1 MTSINV
7 TDFGTGHCA
16 PVFILSLKRSGSTLL
31 RNIIDSHPEVFAS
44 SFWVG
49 QLCQA
54 LNFTSYVAV
63 NHLPTGLSE
72 SQRQVAALGK
82 TREYVTAL
90 LDQYTVAGNA
100 RIWCDKTLSNL
111 DYLEIIDKVFNDAK
125 YICLYRNCSDVV
137 QSYLSM
143 CKLGFLPEICSYVS
157 KTPHNLLE
165 AIVEYW
171 TDKNSLI
178 LQFERAHPENCYRV
192 NYETL
197 VKSPSETM
205 NGVFRF
211 LGLEWDDALL
221 DKTFSKPVDGFA
233 EGDIKFHF
241 SRQVHTNSVGG
252 GAALPIET
260 VPAPLRTRMQTLLH
274 ELGYRSDAASDSP
287 LGDEIGAEGDAVIRV
302 MERFQSVIAA
312 KPDLAQAVG
321 GTCKLVINGRKNGT
335 WFIDPTASVGVV
347 HSDDGIADC
356 SIFLSEETLMAMAS
370 GRRSVV
376 QAFENG
382 EVSVSGNVSL
392 ATSFGKL
399 LLS

>member
-1 MTSINV
+1 MAAIDVS
-7 TDFGTGHCA
+7 DSGTGHCA
-16 PVFILSLKRSGSTLL
+16 PLFILSLKRSGSTLL
-31 RNIIDSHPEVFAS
+31 RNIIDSHPVVFAS
-44 SFWVG
+44 SFWIG

-63 NHLPTGLSE
+63 NHLPTGLAE
-72 SQRQVAALGK
+72 NERQLAALSK

-90 LDQYTVAGNA
+90 MDQYTVSGNA
-100 RIWCDKTLSNL
+100 RVWCDKTLSNL

-125 YICLYRNCSDVV
+125 YICLYRDCSDVV

-165 AIVEYW
+165 ALVEYW

-178 LQFERAHPENCYRV
+178 LQFERAHPGNCYRV

-205 NGVFRF
+205 AGVFRF
-211 LGLEWDDALL
+211 LGLDWDDALL
-221 DKTFSKPVDGFA
+221 DKTFSRPVDGFA

-241 SRQVHTNSVGG
+241 SRQVHTKSVGG

-260 VPAPLRTRMQTLLH
+260 VPAPLRTRMEALLH
-274 ELGYRSDAASDSP
+274 ELGYPNGAADAT
-287 LGDEIGAEGDAVIRV
+287 LGDEIGAEDDPVVRV

-312 KPDLAQAVG
+312 NPDLAQAVG
-321 GTCKLVINGRKNGT
+321 GTCKLVINGRKIGT
-335 WFIDPTASVGVV
+335 WLIDPTASAGVV
-347 HSDDGIADC
+347 RGGDGSADC
-356 SIFLSEETLMAMAS
+356 SIFLSEETLMAMVS
-370 GRRSVV
+370 GRQSVV

-382 EVSVSGNVSL
+382 EISVSGNVSL